1 MPYGRRRPTLKR
13 RRTTY
18 RKRTLSRKAIRK
30 NTGARAQSKQIAT
43 LSRQVKRLNATQHE
57 TIRTH
62 WQRNNLPCET
72 IATSGFTYM
81 CPIPYMPMDPEDQW
95 NPGSGVT
102 TRWRD
107 SLGLAAQPY
116 YEKEIF
122 FGCSDAAL
130 NTGHCT
136 HTGGTLKYQ
145 MSCNDEGMT
154 KCTIALISLKDK
166 IADQK
171 TVDNGLRYTTTP
183 PYGPSTQDPLREGTD
198 YVLHDGSGSAVAGD
212 TSWGCTFNKQYWNVH
227 YQRECTFGHIGADG
241 IASNASANNTNPA
254 NNALVKSG
262 TIKIPGAGSFVSA
275 TTKEE
280 LGGIVKVQN
289 ALELGL
295 YDEQQEKVKY
305 LVVISNGVTA
315 DNEGLF
321 LGLHVVDYYRAVV

>member
-13 RRTTY
+13 RRSTY
-18 RKRTLSRKAIRK
+18 RKRTLSRKSIKR

-72 IATSGFTYM
+72 LATAGFTYM
-81 CPIPYMPMDPEDQW
+81 CPVPFVPMDPEDQW

-145 MSCNDEGMT
+145 LSCNDEGMT

-171 TVDNGLRYTTTP
+171 TVDNALRYTTTP

-198 YVLHDGSGSAVAGD
+198 YVLHDGSGSAAAGD
-212 TSWGCTFNKQYWNVH
+212 TSWGCTFNKKYWNVH

-241 IASNASANNTNPA
+241 IQSNISSANTNPA
-254 NNALVKSG
+254 NNSLVKSG
-262 TIKIPGAGSFVSA
+262 TVKIPAAGSFQSA

-280 LGGIVKVQN
+280 LGGVVKVQN

-295 YDEQQEKVKY
+295 YDEAQEKAKY
-305 LVVISNGVTA
+305 LVVISNGINA
-315 DNEGLF
+315 DNEGLY